1 MLLTFFITRIA
12 RQCVLSGRVT
22 TSDGFTT
29 AVGHL
34 VKTCE
39 QESGSSAAFIYLFI
53 GMGKCC
59 CEKRK
64 VLVALSSIAFAAC
77 RQGGL
82 VASVC
87 CRRKYLRTTLSF
99 ISPPK
104 NAIKN
109 SCTTQ
114 SVWQFFSGHQ
124 SM

>member
-12 RQCVLSGRVT
+12 RQGQCVLSGRVT

-64 VLVALSSIAFAAC
+64 VLVALNGAAFADK
-77 RQGGL
+77 
-82 VASVC
+82 VA
-87 CRRKYLRTTLSF
+87 
-99 ISPPK
+99 
-104 NAIKN
+104 
-109 SCTTQ
+109 
-114 SVWQFFSGHQ
+114 
-124 SM
+124 